1 MEAASP
7 SRLAWVD
14 YAKGICIILVVMM
27 HAVTSYAVLIPGWT
41 WLHNVVEF
49 AFPFRMPDF
58 FLIAGLFLSRTIN
71 GPLTDY
77 IDKKVIH
84 FLYFYVLWLVIQLF
98 FVEMNVLVVD
108 PVAWAGHVAW
118 GLIDPYQTMWFV
130 YMLAVFYIVTR
141 LIRKVP
147 VAFVFAGA
155 ALLQTLYHAGFETG
169 WSVIDRFM
177 DRYLYF
183 FVGYAC
189 AQVVFDFAE
198 KASKRAIIT
207 IPVLIAWGVLNWV
220 MIQYDLHESPLTSI
234 VMAFMGAAAVVATG
248 ALLSRTKIGEPIRY
262 AGANSIVVY
271 LTFVIPMKVS
281 HKFFYMTGI
290 ISDAGTVM
298 AITTVFAV
306 VAPLVF
312 HHFIKNTPLNFLYVR
327 PKMFRLTGPPR
338 APSAKAEAPIATQAR
353 APDAT

>member
-1 MEAASP
+1 MSP
-7 SRLAWVD
+7 SRVAWVD
-14 YAKGICIILVVMM
+14 YSKGICIILVVMM
-27 HAVTSYAVLIPGWT
+27 HAVTSYAALVPGWT

-58 FLIAGLFLSRTIN
+58 FLIAGLFLSKTID
-71 GPLTDY
+71 GPLTNY
-77 IDKKVIH
+77 IDKKVVH
-84 FLYFYVLWLVIQLF
+84 FLYFYVMWLVIQLF
-98 FVEMNVLVVD
+98 FVELDVLVAN
-108 PVAWAGHVAW
+108 PAEWASHVAW
-118 GLIDPYQTMWFV
+118 GLVDPYQTMWFV

-147 VAFVFAGA
+147 VAIVFAGA
-155 ALLQTLYHAGFETG
+155 ALLQTFYHAGFETG

-189 AQVVFDFAE
+189 APVVFAFAS
-198 KASKRAIIT
+198 AAGKRAIFTVPI
-207 IPVLIAWGVLNWV
+207 LIAWGFLNWEMV
-220 MIQYDLHESPLTSI
+220 RYDLHDSPLTSL
-234 VMAFMGAAAVVATG
+234 VMAFMGAGAVVATG

-271 LTFVIPMKVS
+271 LSFVIPMKVA
-281 HKFFYMTGI
+281 HKFFFVTGV
-290 ISDAGTVM
+290 ISDEGTIM

-306 VAPLVF
+306 VTPLVF
-312 HHFIKNTPLNFLYVR
+312 HYFIKDTWLNFLYVR
-327 PKMFRLTGPPR
+327 PQLFKLTKPKPR
-338 APSAKAEAPIATQAR
+338 EAKAEAPIATQAR

>member
-1 MEAASP
+1 MSP
-7 SRLAWVD
+7 SRVAWVD

-27 HAVTSYAVLIPGWT
+27 HAVTSYAVLVPGWS

-84 FLYFYVLWLVIQLF
+84 FLYFYALWLVIQLF
-98 FVEMNVLVVD
+98 FVELDMLFANPLEWGRQVL
-108 PVAWAGHVAW
+108 W
-118 GLIDPYQTMWFV
+118 GLVDPYQTMWFV
-130 YMLAVFYIVTR
+130 YMLAVFYVVTR

-147 VAFVFAGA
+147 VAIVFAAA
-155 ALLQTLYHAGFETG
+155 ALLQTFYHAGFETG

-189 AQVVFDFAE
+189 APVIFQFAA
-198 KASKRAIIT
+198 KAGERAVLT
-207 IPVLIAWGVLNWV
+207 IPLLIVWGVLNWT

-234 VMAFMGAAAVVATG
+234 VMAFMGAGAVVATG
-248 ALLSRTKIGEPIRY
+248 SLLSRTTIGEPIRY

-271 LTFVIPMKVS
+271 LTFVIPMKAA
-281 HKFFYMTGI
+281 HKFFYVTGV

-298 AITTVFAV
+298 AITTVFA
-306 VAPLVF
+306 AATPLVF
-312 HHFIKNTPLNFLYVR
+312 HYFIKNTPLNFLYVR
-327 PKMFRLTGPPR
+327 PQMFRLTRPKPR
-338 APSAKAEAPIATQAR
+338 DAKAEAPIAAPAGR

>member
-1 MEAASP
+1 MSP
-7 SRLAWVD
+7 SRVAWVD
-14 YAKGICIILVVMM
+14 YSKGICIILVVMM
-27 HAVTSYAVLIPGWT
+27 HSVTSYATLVNGWT

-71 GPLTDY
+71 APLTTY
-77 IDKKVIH
+77 VDKKVIH
-84 FLYFYVLWLVIQLF
+84 FLYFYILWLAIQMF
-98 FVEMNVLVVD
+98 FVDMNILVSD
-108 PVAWAGHVAW
+108 PLEWTRQFFLGWV
-118 GLIDPYQTMWFV
+118 DPYQTMWFV
-130 YMLAVFYIVTR
+130 YMLAVFYIFTR
-141 LIRKVP
+141 FVRKVP

-155 ALLQTLYHAGFETG
+155 ALLQTFYHAGFETG

-189 AQVVFDFAE
+189 APVVFQFAA
-198 KASKRAIIT
+198 KAGERAILT
-207 IPVLIAWGVLNWV
+207 IPLLIVWGVLNWTGV
-220 MIQYDLHESPLTSI
+220 QYDLHESPLTSI
-234 VMAFMGAAAVVATG
+234 VLAFVGAGAVVATG

-271 LTFVIPMKVS
+271 LSFVIPMKVA
-281 HKFFYMTGI
+281 HKIFYMTGWV
-290 ISDAGTVM
+290 SDAGTVM
-298 AITTVFAV
+298 AISTVFAV

-327 PKMFRLTGPPR
+327 PQALRLVKAPKKPR
-338 APSAKAEAPIATQAR
+338 EAKAEAPIAAPP
-353 APDAT
+353 APDATST

>member
-1 MEAASP
+1 M
-7 SRLAWVD
+7 SRVAWVD

-27 HAVTSYAVLIPGWT
+27 HAVTSYAVLVPGWT

-58 FLIAGLFLSRTIN
+58 FLIAGLFLSRTID
-71 GPLTDY
+71 GPLKTF
-77 IDKKVIH
+77 IDKKVVH
-84 FLYFYVLWLVIQLF
+84 FMYFYILWLVIQLF
-98 FVEMNVLVVD
+98 FVELDVLVAN
-108 PVAWAGHVAW
+108 PPEWASHVAL
-118 GLIDPYQTMWFV
+118 GLVDPYQTMWFV

-141 LIRKVP
+141 LIRRVP
-147 VAFVFAGA
+147 VAFVFAAA

-189 AQVVFDFAE
+189 APVIFDFAS
-198 KASKRAIIT
+198 KAGQRAAVT
-207 IPVLIAWGVLNWV
+207 IPLLIGWGVLNWS
-220 MIQYDLHESPLTSI
+220 MIQYGLHESPLTSI
-234 VMAFMGAAAVVATG
+234 VMAFMGAGAVVATG
-248 ALLSRTKIGEPIRY
+248 ALLSRTQLGEPIRY

-271 LTFVIPMKVS
+271 LTFVIPMKVA
-281 HKFFYMTGI
+281 HKIFFLTGW

-306 VAPLVF
+306 VTPLVF
-312 HHFIKNTPLNFLYVR
+312 HYFIKDTKLSFLYVR
-327 PKMFRLTGPPR
+327 PQMFRLSTPKPR
-338 APSAKAEAPIATQAR
+338 EAKAEAPIAAQAR
-353 APDAT
+353 APDVT